1 MSRTMVFSTSLS
13 KPEAQLANKQS
24 EGEKVSVLAH
34 GRPSLYRNP
43 MLAYATPR
51 LRYSGRTV
59 VNSSVHGTAGPAVAA
74 STAAG
79 GGA

>member
-13 KPEAQLANKQS
+13 KPEAQLTKTTN
-24 EGEKVSVLAH
+24 EGEKVLMLAH
-34 GRPSLYRNP
+34 ERPSFWSNR
-43 MLAYATPR
+43 MSIHATPR
-51 LRYSGRTV
+51 LSDSGRIGV
-59 VNSSVHGTAGPAVAA
+59 ESSVFGAVVAA

>member
-1 MSRTMVFSTSLS
+1 VSRTMVFYSHAP
-13 KPEAQLANKQS
+13 KPEAPLANKQS
-24 EGEKVSVLAH
+24 EGEKVLMLAH
-34 GRPSLYRNP
+34 ERPSLRRNP
-43 MLAYATPR
+43 MSTYATPR